1 MSDSL
6 RRPSATAA
14 IVILTAVVIVL
25 STRFVSGCLGGSCQT
40 DGDGTQTVPMVP
52 YWIPFVG
59 HVPEFILTPERLL
72 RGARDA
78 YAQGVFALKIFGT
91 THNLIYSPSLAQSLL
106 SQKESVA
113 AHHDVSWCIMK
124 QVFGFP
130 ARLEKE
136 YNVALHPILAA
147 YQHLLK
153 EPYLGDMLGVTVR
166 NLEQSIPDLVTFT
179 SSIVDQ
185 APWERG
191 VDVRVL
197 QGTDG
202 QQTVEVSLL
211 PLIRDFV
218 AHAVTPSFLG
228 SSFSDNHPT
237 WTADIVD
244 LDRGFLLMAAGFPR
258 WVPIRTLTKAYLAQA
273 RLLCTIRA
281 FHVALEKH
289 VCGEDA
295 GPEWRDMSDVS
306 PIIMARQ
313 AIYRHHG
320 FTIEARAACELAFLW
335 AMNANAPVLIFWLI
349 LRILSY
355 SDHTLLS
362 VIRAETEPYAKAF
375 QPPREFPVPEPP
387 QLKIA
392 LDGLVSDC
400 PRLKSC
406 YIECLRLDSAPWS
419 FKQVRQDFALRESA
433 RDGPGMCEGFLLR
446 QGSYAHVAHDLHNTD
461 PSCFRK
467 PDEWMPC
474 RHVVV
479 ANDQGVEKAEF
490 GTIRAYGGGRS
501 MCKGRVFAEK
511 ECLVFAAGILALWE
525 FEPVGQKGWHIPAPG
540 KATAVAAPKGD
551 VRVRIRRRL
560 L

>member
-1 MSDSL
+1 
-6 RRPSATAA
+6 
-14 IVILTAVVIVL
+14 
-25 STRFVSGCLGGSCQT
+25 
-40 DGDGTQTVPMVP
+40 MVP

-59 HVPEFILTPERLL
+59 HVPELILTPERLL

-78 YAQGVFALKIFGT
+78 YSQGVIALKIFGT
-91 THNLIYSPSLAQSLL
+91 THNLVYSPSLAQSLL

-113 AHHDVSWCIMK
+113 AHHDVSWYIMK

-136 YNVALHPILAA
+136 YNLALHPILAA

-191 VDVRVL
+191 SDIRVL
-197 QGTDG
+197 KGVDG
-202 QQTVEVSLL
+202 QQTAEVSFL

-218 AHAVTPSFLG
+218 AHTVTPSLMG

-258 WVPIRTLTKAYLAQA
+258 WVPVRTITKAYLAQA

-289 VCGEDA
+289 VRGEDV

-320 FTIEARAACELAFLW
+320 FTIEARAACELAFLQVKEMIW
-335 AMNANAPVLIFWLI
+335 AMNANAPVLIFWLV

-375 QPPREFPVPEPP
+375 QPPRVFPVPEPP

-392 LDGLVSDC
+392 LDGLV
-400 PRLKSC
+400 
-406 YIECLRLDSAPWS
+406 
-419 FKQVRQDFALRESA
+419 RQDLALRESA
-433 RDGPGMCEGFLLR
+433 KDGPGMREGFLLR
-446 QGSYAHVAHDLHNTD
+446 RGSYAHVAHDLHNTD

-479 ANDQGVEKAEF
+479 ANDQGDERAEF
-490 GTIRAYGGGRS
+490 GIIRAYGGGRS

-525 FEPVGQKGWHIPAPG
+525 FEPVGQKGWHIPAHRR
-540 KATAVAAPKGD
+540 ATAVAAPKGD
-551 VRVRIRRRL
+551 VRFHVRVKDKMSKINWCTAAGQIARDL
-560 L
+560 ETLMEQ